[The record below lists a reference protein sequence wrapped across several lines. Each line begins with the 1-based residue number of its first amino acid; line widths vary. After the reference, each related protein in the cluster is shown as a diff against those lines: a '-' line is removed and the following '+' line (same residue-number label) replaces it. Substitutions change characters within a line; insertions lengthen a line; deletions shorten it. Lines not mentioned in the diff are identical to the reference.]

1 MVLNITT
8 QSVKYINERGGSVSY
23 SVSPPTRI
31 SPATLYIRT
40 STAAITI
47 PPLLNPKIDIPFID
61 SSLKEHLYGK
71 ICVADL

>member
-23 SVSPPTRI
+23 FVSPPTRI
-31 SPATLYIRT
+31 SPAALYIRT

-47 PPLLNPKIDIPFID
+47 PPLLNTKIDIHFID
-61 SSLKEHLYGK
+61 SSSREHLYGK